1 MQEPAAVCAASVRA
15 RRTDAGVCAHSGQ
28 SWLGSGEWCDADAVE
43 IARALVVRPTD
54 GSHRVTTLELFFDL
68 VFVFALTQV
77 TALMAE
83 DPTVRGLGR
92 GLVLLALLWFGWSS
106 YAWLGNQAKAD
117 EGLLRA
123 ARLAA
128 MGALFVVALAIPE
141 SYEDEPGGLYG
152 PFVLAACY
160 ATVRIA
166 HLVVYLVAAGDD
178 HGLRRQLLVQ
188 TGPTSVALLLLVAG
202 GAAGPPWQ
210 SVLWALA
217 LVVDYIGVFAGG
229 TQGWRVN
236 SAAHF
241 AERHGLIIIV
251 ALGESVVA
259 VGAGIADKPVTA
271 AVVLAAL
278 LGLGVSVALWWVYFD
293 VVALVA
299 ERVLSRLEGEPR
311 SRLAR
316 DSFTYLH
323 FPMLVGIVYLALGM
337 KKVLTYVADPE
348 HHDLGD
354 ALPRVPLVALFGG
367 AVLYLVAL
375 SALRRRNVG
384 GWNVQ
389 RLVAS
394 AALLAL
400 LPVGS
405 QLPAIVALGA
415 LLAVLGALIGYEA
428 VVLADERD
436 RIRHAVH

>member
-1 MQEPAAVCAASVRA
+1 MPGHGSPPSADMLAGRRA
-15 RRTDAGVCAHSGQ
+15 R
-28 SWLGSGEWCDADAVE
+28 CDATGVQ
-43 IARALVVRPTD
+43 IARGLVVRPTD
-54 GSHRVTTLELFFDL
+54 ASHRVTTLELFFDL

-83 DPTVRGLGR
+83 DPTLRGLSR

-106 YAWLGNQAKAD
+106 YAWLGNQAQAD
-117 EGLLRA
+117 EGLLRVA
-123 ARLAA
+123 MLAA

-141 SYEDEPGGLYG
+141 SYDDQPGGLFA

-160 ATVRIA
+160 ATVRVA
-166 HLVVYLVAAGDD
+166 HLAVYLVAAGEDR
-178 HGLRRQLLVQ
+178 GLRRQLLVQ
-188 TGPTSVALLLLVAG
+188 AVPTTVALLLLVAG

-210 SVLWALA
+210 SALWALA
-217 LVVDYIGVFAGG
+217 LVVDYLGVFAGG
-229 TQGWRVN
+229 TQGWRLY

-241 AERHGLIIIV
+241 AERHGLIIMI
-251 ALGESVVA
+251 AIGESVVA
-259 VGAGIADKPVTA
+259 VGAGIAGEPVTG

-299 ERVLSRLEGEPR
+299 ERVLARLDGEPR

-323 FPMLVGIVYLALGM
+323 FPMLAGIVYLALGV
-337 KKVLTYVADPE
+337 KKVLTYVADPG
-348 HHDLGD
+348 HHDLSD
-354 ALPRVPLVALFGG
+354 RLPWVPLVALYGG

-389 RLVAS
+389 RLL
-394 AALLAL
+394 AAGLLLVL
-400 LPVGS
+400 LPVAH
-405 QLPAIVALGA
+405 QLPAVAA
-415 LLAVLGALIGYEA
+415 LAGLLVVLAGLIGYEA
-428 VVLADERD
+428 VALSADRD
-436 RIRHAVH
+436 RVRHGGH

>member
-1 MQEPAAVCAASVRA
+1 VDLVR
-15 RRTDAGVCAHSGQ
+15 R
-28 SWLGSGEWCDADAVE
+28 
-43 IARALVVRPTD
+43 LVVRPTD
-54 GSHRVTTLELFFDL
+54 DSHRVTTLELFFDL

-77 TALMAE
+77 TALMAD

-106 YAWLGNQAKAD
+106 YAWLGNQARAD
-117 EGLLRA
+117 EGLLRVA
-123 ARLAA
+123 MLAA
-128 MGALFVVALAIPE
+128 MGAMFVVALAIPE
-141 SYEDEPGGLYG
+141 SYEDKPGGLFA

-178 HGLRRQLLVQ
+178 RPLRRQLLIQAV
-188 TGPTSVALLLLVAG
+188 PTTVALLLLVAG

-210 SVLWALA
+210 SALWVLA
-217 LVVDYIGVFAGG
+217 LVVDYVGVFAGG
-229 TQGWRVN
+229 TQGWRVY
-236 SAAHF
+236 SAPHF

-259 VGAGIADKPVTA
+259 VGAAIAAEPVTA
-271 AVVLAAL
+271 AVVFAAL

-299 ERVLSRLEGEPR
+299 ERVLARLEGEPR

-323 FPMLVGIVYLALGM
+323 FPMLAGIVYLALGM

-354 ALPRVPLVALFGG
+354 ALPWVPLVALFGG

-375 SALRRRNVG
+375 SALRRRNIG

-389 RLVAS
+389 RLVA
-394 AALLAL
+394 AAVLLLL
-400 LPVGS
+400 LPVGA
-405 QLPAIVALGA
+405 QLPAVAA
-415 LLAVLGALIGYEA
+415 LAVLFVVLAVLIGYEA
-428 VVLADERD
+428 VVLATERD
-436 RIRHAVH
+436 RVRHAGPH